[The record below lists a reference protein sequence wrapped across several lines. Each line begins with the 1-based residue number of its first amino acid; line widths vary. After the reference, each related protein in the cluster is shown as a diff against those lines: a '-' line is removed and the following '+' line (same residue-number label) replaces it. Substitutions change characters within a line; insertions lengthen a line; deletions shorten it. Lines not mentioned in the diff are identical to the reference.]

1 MKKWL
6 TLLAL
11 SAGLITPVQADT
23 WVNRV
28 QPKTAPAN
36 QFSTGISAAGV
47 PTFSAIGPGAMPAFT
62 GGDCTTSAGS
72 GAINCPAATSILK
85 YGADKSGA
93 TDSTSAFYAAKAAN
107 PSGGRVWL
115 PCGTYKIGAFTN
127 DVPGLTFEGVNKY
140 CVRIATNQTSDPA
153 WTITAAYADIYGV
166 TFWPSVR
173 SSQPQ
178 IVVTGLAAYWVG
190 MRDVRVLYGGG
201 IAVVDGSNAAWMDRV
216 EIRNTLGTRGID
228 YRGTALAQALSL
240 MVRWLVSDQTWPVA
254 EPAGLLTTWASSKAM
269 AQGQA
274 IDVNGAFW
282 QAANACTTGSSAP
295 SGLPAGTTPESVF
308 TNTVADGTCQW
319 YWVSSNSL
327 AMIYNG
333 SYGRSLFVTDSQ
345 VLHGAYGY
353 LAQDLLADGGSW
365 PEFNRFS
372 NLSIDSAFYVGLLGQ
387 AGSDFRITNSFIS
400 STTNGTNVTFGNSFR
415 GDLTITG
422 SEIVNACADGLT
434 IIGPIKNFDISGG
447 NTIASNGKCAGTWS
461 NVAVTAAATYG
472 SITNNKTG
480 ISTHAPGLTATAS
493 YGIWLSAAASDYL
506 TVTGNSCGGG
516 TAGAT
521 LACFLDQ
528 STGTH
533 NYIPAG
539 ANN

>member
-1 MKKWL
+1 MLRLFIFLIGLFISQAHAQNVTCATRPASDNSNACASTAFVKSAPI
-6 TLLAL
+6 TL
-11 SAGLITPVQADT
+11 PQ
-23 WVNRV
+23 
-28 QPKTAPAN
+28 
-36 QFSTGISAAGV
+36 
-47 PTFSAIGPGAMPAFT
+47 MPAFT

-93 TDSTSAFYAAKAAN
+93 TDSTSAFDAAKAAN
-107 PSGGRVWL
+107 PSGGHVWL

-127 DVPGLTFEGVNKY
+127 DVPGLTFEGVNKN
-140 CVRIATNQTSDPA
+140 CVRIATNQTNDPA

-173 SSQPQ
+173 STQPQ

-201 IAVVDGSNAAWMDRV
+201 IAVVNGSNAAWMDRV

-228 YRGTALAQALSL
+228 YRGTASAQALSL

-274 IDVNGAFW
+274 IDVDGAFW

-319 YWVSSNSL
+319 YWVSSDSL

-422 SEIVNACADGLT
+422 SEIVSACADGLT
-434 IIGPIKNFDISGG
+434 ITGPIKNFDISG
-447 NTIASNGKCAGTWS
+447 NTIASNGKCAGTSS

-480 ISTHAPGLTATAS
+480 IATYAPGLTATAS

-521 LACFLDQ
+521 LACFLNQ
-528 STGTH
+528 STGTN